1 MKPKT
6 KVTQHPGA
14 ILRNQF
20 MARHGLSACALA
32 VRLSVPAPRV
42 NDIVRQRRGVSPDTA
57 LRLARFF
64 GTTAH
69 YWMEL
74 QAAHD
79 LGLAVAAAGE
89 QISRDVRPVGELGAD
104 PCAT

>member
-1 MKPKT
+1 MSQTTP
-6 KVTQHPGA
+6 QPHPGV
-14 ILRNQF
+14 ILLTQF
-20 MARHGLSACALA
+20 MAPHGLSACALA
-32 VRLSVPAPRV
+32 MRLSVPAPRV

-89 QISRDVRPVGELGAD
+89 QICRDVRPVGELEA
-104 PCAT
+104 A